1 MKAVSN
7 SSVLIS
13 LSIIGQLDLLHKRFP
28 DGILIPAAVW
38 HEVVE
43 SAQGRSGAKQ
53 VAAARWI
60 EVMSIA
66 DTDLVTML
74 KTSLDTGEA
83 EAIVLAREQN
93 ISIVLLDEKDA
104 RKVAKKLGLSVLGVV
119 GVLIWAKRAG
129 IIDDLRSQLD
139 ALQQQGGFRLSR
151 ALYLEAL
158 AAVDEHE

>member
-1 MKAVSN
+1 MKVVSN

-43 SAQGRSGAKQ
+43 SAQGRAGAKQ
-53 VAAARWI
+53 VAAVRWI
-60 EVMSIA
+60 EVMSIT

-129 IIDDLRSQLD
+129 IIDDLRTQLD
-139 ALQQQGGFRLSR
+139 ALQQQGGFRLSS

-158 AAVDEHE
+158 AAVGE

>member
-1 MKAVSN
+1 
-7 SSVLIS
+7 
-13 LSIIGQLDLLHKRFP
+13 
-28 DGILIPAAVW
+28 
-38 HEVVE
+38 
-43 SAQGRSGAKQ
+43 
-53 VAAARWI
+53 
-60 EVMSIA
+60 MSIA
-66 DTDLVTML
+66 DSDLVTML

-104 RKVAKKLGLSVLGVV
+104 RKVARKLGLSVLGVV

-158 AAVDEHE
+158 AAVGEYE

>member
-13 LSIIGQLDLLHKRFP
+13 LSIIGQLELLYKRFP

-53 VAAARWI
+53 VTAARWI
-60 EVMSIA
+60 EVMGIA
-66 DTDLVTML
+66 DTELATML
-74 KTSLDTGEA
+74 EARLDTGEA

-93 ISIVLLDEKDA
+93 ITMVLLDEKDA
-104 RKVAKKLGLSVLGVV
+104 RKVAKRLGLSVLGVV

-129 IIDDLRSQLD
+129 FIDNLHSQLD
-139 ALQQQGGFRLSR
+139 MLQQQGGFRLSS
-151 ALYLEAL
+151 ALCLEAL
-158 AAVDEHE
+158 AAVGE

>member
-1 MKAVSN
+1 
-7 SSVLIS
+7 VLIS
-13 LSIIGQLDLLHKRFP
+13 LSIIGQLDLLHERFP
-28 DGILIPAAVW
+28 DGILIPAAVR

-60 EVMSIA
+60 DVIDIT

-74 KTSLDTGEA
+74 KTSLDAGEA

-93 ISIVLLDEKDA
+93 SSIVLLDEKDA
-104 RKVAKKLGLSVLGVV
+104 RKVARRLGFSVLGTV
-119 GVLIWAKRAG
+119 GILIWAKRAG
-129 IIDDLRSQLD
+129 IIDNLRSQLD

-151 ALYLEAL
+151 TLYLEAL
-158 AAVDEHE
+158 AAVGEYD

>member
-28 DGILIPAAVW
+28 DGILIPTAVW
-38 HEVVE
+38 YEVVE
-43 SAQGRSGAKQ
+43 SAQGRSGAEQ

-60 EVMSIA
+60 EVIGIG

-104 RKVAKKLGLSVLGVV
+104 RKVARKLGLSVLGAV

-139 ALQQQGGFRLSR
+139 ALQHQGGFRLSR
-151 ALYLEAL
+151 ALYIEAL
-158 AAVDEHE
+158 AAVGEYE